1 MAKIPLHIKI
11 SGSYNSWV
19 ADHWATLSH
28 ITNNHMSYLYVFLR
42 FSSSNI
48 FYLFL
53 CCKQHRYGIN
63 TMSNNMYVPKIQ
75 FDCRMYLQF
84 SSILRAGCLIK
95 YIFIRILMVKEPF
108 ILKFYEKT
116 NWRKLVKETECS
128 DEFSMEHTYM
138 VFLCLPDII
147 WFMIIWKNKD
157 FTFDFLIYRILV
169 SFLNTVQLSSYL
181 WDTDSPNWDESLSKL
196 FVNLHEFDKIQ
207 DWYWQNRTNRR
218 NITVVEIS
226 AD

>member
-42 FSSSNI
+42 FSSSII

-75 FDCRMYLQF
+75 FDCRIYLQF

-108 ILKFYEKT
+108 ILKFYNKT

-138 VFLCLPDII
+138 VF
-147 WFMIIWKNKD
+147 FM
-157 FTFDFLIYRILV
+157 FTWYNLIYD
-169 SFLNTVQLSSYL
+169 YMK
-181 WDTDSPNWDESLSKL
+181 E
-196 FVNLHEFDKIQ
+196 
-207 DWYWQNRTNRR
+207 
-218 NITVVEIS
+218 
-226 AD
+226 